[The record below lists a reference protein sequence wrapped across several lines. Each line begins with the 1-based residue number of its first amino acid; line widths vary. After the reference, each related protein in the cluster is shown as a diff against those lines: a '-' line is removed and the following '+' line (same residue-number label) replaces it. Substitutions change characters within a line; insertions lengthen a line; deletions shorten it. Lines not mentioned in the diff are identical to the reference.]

1 MGKKTISTWS
11 WRSLLMPFRCGK
23 IFAVNHVDLSVRNS
37 SSSGGAFYA
46 LAMYVL
52 EHGGYVVGAGY
63 NGINVEHMVVDRKED
78 LWKLQKSK
86 YAPSSISKIDLP
98 LLLKT
103 GKQVL
108 FSGTPC
114 QIKGLARYKDE
125 FPNLIL
131 VEIACHGMPTRKSYF
146 DYIERNDIVKI
157 DFRCKRNGW
166 KATEIEVVKKDGSI
180 LYEKNVQNEY
190 YKNFLEGK
198 IMRRSCYTCQ
208 SKYFTSRADF
218 TLADAW
224 GVNDFAPELADDRGT
239 SLVLVH
245 TKAAFVMWSVCSKM
259 FSSKRVSLIDAIRY
273 NAGIVRPIDSMPIFV
288 EKCEELKVELIRRFY
303 SLYLSCKMKS

>member
-1 MGKKTISTWS
+1 
-11 WRSLLMPFRCGK
+11 
-23 IFAVNHVDLSVRNS
+23 
-37 SSSGGAFYA
+37 
-46 LAMYVL
+46 
-52 EHGGYVVGAGY
+52 
-63 NGINVEHMVVDRKED
+63 
-78 LWKLQKSK
+78 
-86 YAPSSISKIDLP
+86 
-98 LLLKT
+98 
-103 GKQVL
+103 
-108 FSGTPC
+108 
-114 QIKGLARYKDE
+114 
-125 FPNLIL
+125 
-131 VEIACHGMPTRKSYF
+131 
-146 DYIERNDIVKI
+146 
-157 DFRCKRNGW
+157 
-166 KATEIEVVKKDGSI
+166 
-180 LYEKNVQNEY
+180 
-190 YKNFLEGK
+190 
-198 IMRRSCYTCQ
+198 MRRSCYTCQ